1 MKKLIAVNTARHIFR
16 MLFAVS
22 IALLLNYYV
31 VESMQGWLP
40 FSTMM
45 VMLTS
50 TGSALYQG
58 LQRFFIISGV
68 VIVGS
73 LIFPPFHLLYT
84 RMYYVAIGA
93 VVGILANI
101 IILPDRVDYEC
112 RNAFVPILKSYA
124 YYFPAIVDLLLKSNL
139 IDAEREKIHTEKN
152 LRKLPQWVYEV
163 GFDSTLQMG
172 YRYFFMKV
180 GQMGEILF
188 AMHHLARHS
197 FSDQLLNVI
206 REPLLQCIPRLE
218 QFIFSL
224 ITVLELKKLRE
235 GIVDFEAELATMEEK
250 FRVMGSPLWE
260 GLEGEKDA
268 VYLAEFIYDL
278 RDLRSAM
285 LRLTEALR

>member
-1 MKKLIAVNTARHIFR
+1 MKKLIEVNAARHVFR
-16 MLFAVS
+16 VLCALS
-22 IALLLNYYV
+22 IAFILNYYV
-31 VESMQGWLP
+31 VRSMQGWLP

-45 VMLTS
+45 VMLTP

-58 LQRFFIISGV
+58 LLRFFIISGI

-73 LIFPPFHLLYT
+73 LIFPPIYLLHM

-93 VVGILANI
+93 LVGILANI

-112 RNAFVPILKSYA
+112 RNAFVPVLKSYT
-124 YYFPAIVDLLLKSNL
+124 YYFSAIVNLLLKKNL
-139 IDAEREKIHTEKN
+139 LDAEREKIKVEKN
-152 LRKLPQWVYEV
+152 LQKLPQWIYEA
-163 GFDSTLQMG
+163 GFDVALQKG

-188 AMHHLARHS
+188 AMHHLARYP
-197 FSDQLLNVI
+197 FSDELLNAI
-206 REPLLQCIPRLE
+206 REPLLQCIPCVE

-224 ITVLELKKLRE
+224 ITILELKKLTE
-235 GIVDFEAELATMEEK
+235 GIVDFGAELAEIEEK
-250 FRVMGSPLWE
+250 FRVMVPPL
-260 GLEGEKDA
+260 LEVLEVEKDT

-278 RDLRSAM
+278 RDFRSAM